1 VASCKSVTTCTA
13 GWIFSNTFVPVSAT
27 KCPGVTLIGVITGIG
42 VCRSPPSV
50 PAGEVLGLIQG
61 AASCTSL
68 STCATDVVEG
78 VILGVVV
85 LVSPSD
91 CPGGQVKGATQGSFF
106 LVL

>member
-1 VASCKSVTTCTA
+1 
-13 GWIFSNTFVPVSAT
+13 
-27 KCPGVTLIGVITGIG
+27 
-42 VCRSPPSV
+42 
-50 PAGEVLGLIQG
+50 
-61 AASCTSL
+61 
-68 STCATDVVEG
+68 